1 MAGATTARSYH
12 HGDVRR
18 AALDAALVR
27 LRRDGD
33 ASVTVRAIAADIGVT
48 HGALYRHFKNR
59 DDLMDALGEVAYD
72 RLAERL
78 TSATDLQSFVGAYLD
93 FAIEEQHLYWVAM
106 TRHNSAINDGGALHK
121 AVRRVVAEAVRVFG
135 AEEDDEASTRS
146 TVMRNWMLLHGAV
159 GLELAGALQQRSR
172 DQLVSLVATL
182 MEHEA

>member
-1 MAGATTARSYH
+1 MARAATERSYH

-33 ASVTVRAIAADIGVT
+33 ASVTVRAIAGDIGVT

-59 DDLMDALGEVAYD
+59 DEVMDALGEAAYD

-93 FAIEEQHLYWVAM
+93 FAIDEQHLYWVAM

-135 AEEDDEASTRS
+135 DPNAGETANRAK
-146 TVMRNWMLLHGAV
+146 VLRNWMLLHGAV

-172 DQLVSLVATL
+172 DQLTALVAKL
-182 MEHEA
+182 MEPTH

>member
-1 MAGATTARSYH
+1 MAAETTARSYH

-33 ASVTVRAIAADIGVT
+33 GSVTVRAIAADIGVT

-59 DDLMDALGEVAYD
+59 DEVMDALGEVAYD

-78 TSATDLQSFVGAYLD
+78 TSANNLQSFVGAYLD

-135 AEEDDEASTRS
+135 NSDAGETANRTK
-146 TVMRNWMLLHGAV
+146 VMRNWMLLHGAV

-172 DQLVSLVATL
+172 EELVSFVARL
-182 MEHEA
+182 MEQAH